1 MLSIGKLALGQQR
14 YYEQSVAQ
22 GQDDYYSGRGEA
34 PGEWT
39 GTGAGELGLAGTVNA
54 GQFNALLEGRDPRVA
69 DLRLRAS
76 NSEPSI
82 AAFDLTFSAPKSVS
96 VLFAVA
102 PTEVSAALVECH
114 EEAVRSALGYLEETA
129 VFVRRGKGGVRFEH
143 GGGLIAAAYRHRMSR
158 ALDPQLHTH
167 VVAANLARGDDG
179 RYTALHHP
187 SLYRA
192 ARTAGYLYQSEL
204 RSLVRDRLGLEWGP
218 VHKGAAELEELPADV
233 LRVFSQRRAQVEQA
247 VAEREAQLGRPSTRL
262 EREQWGAIATR
273 DRKHYGIETHTWQE
287 EITARAAEHGL
298 DSGLV
303 DEITDRGR
311 ERLDRGELE
320 RDGVLEFDGVRV
332 GEQELGD
339 ALAGPTGLTALA
351 NTFDEA
357 SVLREFAAASA
368 QGSRVETLRAQAD
381 RFAGRED
388 VLATDRATLTTANL
402 VDVERG
408 LVGSAAGRVGEGAA
422 QLPSRTVERAL
433 TRGARSLN
441 DGQAAAVRAVAS
453 SGNGVDVIEALAG
466 TGKTYTAG
474 ALRELYES
482 AGYAVIGVAPTGRAV
497 RELSEQAG
505 IVSRTL
511 DSELLSIDAGWGFAE
526 RCVVIFDEAG
536 MASTRLSARLFEHAA
551 AAGVKVVVIGDPGQ
565 LPSVSAGGWMRA
577 VGERVGT
584 VRLTEVMRQRDP
596 GERLALAALH
606 DGIPQH
612 WIEWA
617 DAHGRVEVLTDNREA
632 LVQAVGEWASGVEA
646 HGVEGVVMIA
656 RENETR
662 RALNDLAREHQHAAG
677 RLGDEY
683 SYGPVT
689 VAVGDRVICRRNDRD
704 VDVDNGMRGTVRHV
718 DQDRVVIETDAQL
731 VRELPAG
738 YVAEHLEY
746 AYALTGHG
754 MQGGTV
760 EQAVVLAAPHDL
772 TGGWSYTALS
782 RARGETRLLITGREP
797 AVRERE
803 DIAPAARG
811 TRHEASEVFERVARR
826 MLERDDEDL
835 AIDQL
840 PEPGRADDPDLSR
853 VPVGE
858 PLQEHA
864 AERAEPE
871 PVKASPRPLTELRE
885 RVEQL
890 QAQLAALPGKQLWEF
905 DELQQKVIELTESR
919 GRLRNSLAGL
929 PEPKTKLF
937 GGVEDP
943 HFLDRFGWS
952 SALKRTESAIERTLT
967 ERDKLARELSNPDAI
982 RTESDGLRNALQQ
995 ARREHNQAL
1004 KTLVER
1010 ELAGRPEWTREAL
1023 GERPDGAWRGRQ
1035 WDEAAEKLARYRIT
1049 YDITNTQDPL
1059 GPEPPAGEQRREYQ
1073 QAQRSRERTIE
1084 RDAPGRDIDL

>member
-34 PGEWT
+34 PGDWT
-39 GTGAGELGLAGTVNA
+39 GAGAGELGLAGTVNA

-114 EEAVRSALGYLEETA
+114 EAAVRSALGYLEETA

-143 GGGLIAAAYRHRMSR
+143 AGGLIAAAYRHRMSR

-204 RSLVRDRLGLEWGP
+204 RSLVRDRLGLEWGA
-218 VHKGAAELEELPADV
+218 VHKGAAELIELPNDV

-247 VAEREAQLGRPSTRL
+247 VAVKEAELGRPSTRA
-262 EREQWGAIATR
+262 ERETWGAIATR
-273 DRKHYGIETHTWQE
+273 DRKHYGIDTHTWQE
-287 EITARAAEHGL
+287 EITARAGEHGL
-298 DSGLV
+298 DRGLV

-311 ERLDRGELE
+311 ERLERGELAH
-320 RDGVLEFDGVRV
+320 DGVLEIDGARV
-332 GEQELGD
+332 GEWEFGD
-339 ALAGPTGLTALA
+339 VLAGPAGLTALA

-357 SVLREFAAASA
+357 AVLREFAAAAS
-368 QGSRVETLRAQAD
+368 QGSRVGVLRGQAV

-388 VLATDRATLTTANL
+388 VLATDRGMLTTANL
-402 VDVERG
+402 VAVERG

-441 DGQAAAVRAVAS
+441 DGQAAAVRAVAA

-482 AGYAVIGVAPTGRAV
+482 AGYAVLGIAPTGRAV

-511 DSELLSIDAGWGFAE
+511 DSELLSIDAGWGLAE

-551 AAGVKVVVIGDPGQ
+551 EVGAKVIVIGDPGQ

-584 VRLTEVMRQRDP
+584 VRLTEVMRQRDR

-606 DGIPQH
+606 DGIPQR

-617 DAHGRVEVLTDNREA
+617 AAHGRIEVLKDDRDA
-632 LVQAVGEWASGVEA
+632 LVRAVGEWASGVET

-662 RALNDLAREHQHAAG
+662 RALNELARECQRDNG
-677 RLGDEY
+677 RLGEEHV
-683 SYGPVT
+683 YGPVT

-718 DQDRVVIETDAQL
+718 DGDRVVIETDAHL
-731 VRELPAG
+731 TRELPAG
-738 YVAEHLEY
+738 YVAEHLEH

-754 MQGGTV
+754 MQGATV

-772 TGGWSYTALS
+772 TQGWSYTALS

-797 AVRERE
+797 AARERE
-803 DIAPAARG
+803 DIAPAARS
-811 TRHEASEVFERVARR
+811 TSHEASEVFERVAHR

-840 PEPGRADDPDLSR
+840 PPAGRADDPDLNR
-853 VPVGE
+853 APVGE
-858 PLQEHA
+858 PLQEHV

-871 PVKASPRPLTELRE
+871 TGEASPRPLAELRE

-905 DELQQKVIELTESR
+905 DELQQKTIELTESR
-919 GRLRNSLAGL
+919 ERLRNSLAGL

-937 GGVEDP
+937 GRVEDP
-943 HFLDRFGWS
+943 HFADRVRLRLVLD
-952 SALKRTESAIERTLT
+952 ATEGSIERTLT
-967 ERDKLARELSNPDAI
+967 ERDKVAGELGNPDAI

-1004 KTLVER
+1004 ETLVER

-1035 WDEAAEKLARYRIT
+1035 WDETAAKLARYRIT
-1049 YDITNTQDPL
+1049 YDITDTQDPL

-1073 QAQRSRERTIE
+1073 QAQRSRERSIE
-1084 RDAPGRDIDL
+1084 REMPGRDIDL